1 MIDFPEFGFTLNYN
15 SEKSVGSE
23 DVHIG
28 EQIKR
33 LRIEV
38 SDMHPEFRWLK
49 HKEWRIGVLG
59 NPIVSGVRNDKAVQ
73 DEFIRTENISEFSRS
88 LNGSFLIVL
97 YHKQSQKLHIIS
109 DRFSSIAIYYAMDGN
124 DFRVAMF
131 LSDLISMRREAGL
144 SVDLDA
150 SAIFEFVAMRR
161 LFGEHT
167 YEKNC
172 FYLESASILS
182 VEPGDLKPH
191 MSKYWVPD
199 FSKDAPCGSKLVSAI
214 SEALGNTLKLHMSDE
229 PEHSFGLFLSGGLDA
244 RAVLAASVGCSSKPL
259 ICITTCLQNNN
270 ESQVAS
276 EVATIVGS
284 DHHFIS
290 RPVDL
295 YEGHLDAAVRLCS
308 GMHSFVE
315 CQFLGYGK
323 RLPVPVDSMM
333 MGLVLDV
340 FLAGLYL
347 PKEQVKFFGRKS
359 LHYRLRLIDDDFIDD
374 FMTSVS
380 YRLKT
385 LDPFVLLQQDKRC
398 EMKKTLQKSLIAVA
412 ERGRKLG
419 ATGYKLWE
427 YMHHHNFSRHYSFP
441 MMTSIRSWADCRS
454 PGLENNLFE
463 LAISMSAEQKVNATA
478 YIHATSLL
486 SKSVMKVR
494 NANTNLPAWMPLPMQ
509 SLAKAFL
516 IVGNRLFGTP
526 YPQSPGVNDRSWP
539 MVNTSMA
546 ASAEITKAIQE
557 LPDSD
562 ELNALDIFDMSVI
575 RQIVREHESGTV
587 DHGTALAVLLTV
599 SRFLWMAQNSVNKFK
614 PCRSWEM

>member
-1 MIDFPEFGFTLNYN
+1 MIDSPDFGFTLNFN
-15 SEKSVGSE
+15 SKLLDSE
-23 DVHIG
+23 SDISNG
-28 EQIKR
+28 ERIKR

-38 SDMHPEFRWLK
+38 SDMHPEFRWIE
-49 HKEWRIGVLG
+49 HIDWRIGVFG
-59 NPIVSGVRNDKAVQ
+59 NPIASGARSDKAVQ
-73 DEFIRTENISEFSRS
+73 DVFIRTENIPEFSRS

-97 YHKQSQKLHIIS
+97 YNHKRQKLHIIS
-109 DRFSSIAIYYAMDGN
+109 DRFSSLSMYYAMDGN
-124 DFRVAMF
+124 DFRATMF
-131 LSDLISMRREAGL
+131 LSDLIYMRREAGL
-144 SVDLDA
+144 KIDIDS
-150 SAIFEFVAMRR
+150 SAVFEFVAMRR
-161 LFGEHT
+161 LFGVHT

-172 FYLESASILS
+172 FYLDSASILS
-182 VEPGDLKPH
+182 VESGDLKPYI
-191 MSKYWVPD
+191 SKYWVPD
-199 FSKDAPCGSKLVSAI
+199 FSKSAPSGRELVSTI
-214 SEALGNTLKLHMSDE
+214 SSSLANTLKLHMSDE
-229 PEHSFGLFLSGGLDA
+229 DERSFGLFLSGGLDA
-244 RAVLAASVGCSSKPL
+244 RAVLAASIDSGSKPPL
-259 ICITTCLQNNN
+259 CVTTCLKNNN
-270 ESQVAS
+270 ESKVAA
-276 EVATIVGS
+276 EVAAIIGT
-284 DHHFIS
+284 DHCFIP

-295 YEGHLDAAVRLCS
+295 YEGNLDTAVRLCS

-315 CQFLGYGK
+315 CQFLDYGK
-323 RLPVPVDSMM
+323 RFPVPVDSMM

-347 PKEQVKFFGRKS
+347 PKEEVKLFGRKS
-359 LHYRLRLIDDDFIDD
+359 LHYRLRAIGNDFVSD

-385 LDPFVLLQQDKRC
+385 LDPFILLQKDKRSK
-398 EMKKTLQKSLIAVA
+398 MKNALQKSLADVA
-412 ERGRKLG
+412 DRGRKLG
-419 ATGYKLWE
+419 ATGYQLWE